1 MKLLIIGFEDNI
13 KDDAIKEGVIALQDK
28 VNVTVKANIF
38 TESAF
43 IPTKGKPIRKSEYM
57 QAIEKVTEVC
67 GKETDSVG
75 FRSNFYSLVLK
86 GIIERPI
93 LEVLAFGP
101 KTVADFDFLSKIN
114 EMENITDYARVALS
128 MIM

>member
-1 MKLLIIGFEDNI
+1 MKLLIIGFEDGI

-43 IPTKGKPIRKSEYM
+43 MPTKAKTIRKSEYM
-57 QAIEKVTEVC
+57 QALEKVTEVC
-67 GKETDSVG
+67 GKETESIG
-75 FRSNFYSLVLK
+75 FRSNFYNLVLK
-86 GIIERPI
+86 GIIEKPI

-101 KTVADFDFLSKIN
+101 KTVAEFDFLQKRK